1 MGCSHGTSSMGT
13 GSRMNWRHS
22 IEAAKMLAGSHGTTL
37 APPGR
42 PRQAMLRRAVS
53 AAYYAMFHALCQS
66 NADTLVGQS
75 PPGPHTDLWVETY
88 RALQHRT
95 AKNRLA
101 SYIQLTQD
109 AAVRNFGQIFGNMQ
123 QQRISADY
131 DPRAKFARSQVIT
144 FIGRSEAAI
153 YAFCDAPSPTRRRL
167 AIFLLVPRGRN

>member
-1 MGCSHGTSSMGT
+1 MDRSHGPSALGT
-13 GSRMNWRHS
+13 GRRMNWQHS
-22 IEAAKMLAGSHGTTL
+22 IEAAKMLAGSHETIP

-42 PRQAMLRRAVS
+42 PRQAMLKRSVS
-53 AAYYAMFHALCQS
+53 TAYYAMFHALCES

-75 PPGPHTDLWVETY
+75 PPCPHTDLWVETY

-109 AAVRNFGQIFGNMQ
+109 PAVRNFGQVFVNMQ

-131 DPRAKFARSQVIT
+131 DPRARFARSEVVT
-144 FIGRSEAAI
+144 SIGRSEAAI
-153 YAFCDAPSPTRRRL
+153 HAFYNAPAPTRRRL
-167 AIFLLVPRGRN
+167 AIYLLVRGRN

>member
-1 MGCSHGTSSMGT
+1 MGRSHEPSAMGA
-13 GSRMNWRHS
+13 GRRVNWQHS
-22 IEAAKMLAGSHGTTL
+22 IEAAKMLAGSHETTP

-53 AAYYAMFHALCQS
+53 TAYYAMFHALCES

-88 RALQHRT
+88 RALQHRS

-101 SYIQLTQD
+101 SYIQLIQESS
-109 AAVRNFGQIFGNMQ
+109 VRNFGQVFVNMQ

-131 DPRAKFARSQVIT
+131 DPRARFV
-144 FIGRSEAAI
+144 RSEVVTSIARTESAI
-153 YAFCDAPSPTRRRL
+153 RAFCDAPAPTRRRL
-167 AIFLLVPRGRN
+167 AIYLLVPRGRN

>member
-1 MGCSHGTSSMGT
+1 MGRSHEPSAIGAGR
-13 GSRMNWRHS
+13 RMNWQHS
-22 IEAAKMLAGSHGTTL
+22 IEATKMLAGSHETTP

-42 PRQAMLRRAVS
+42 PRQAMLRQAVS
-53 AAYYAMFHALCQS
+53 TAYYAMFHALCES

-75 PPGPHTDLWVETY
+75 PAGPHTDLWVETY

-109 AAVRNFGQIFGNMQ
+109 PALRNFGQVFGTMQ

-131 DPRAKFARSQVIT
+131 NPRARFARSEAVTSIART
-144 FIGRSEAAI
+144 EAAI
-153 YAFCDAPSPTRRRL
+153 NAFYNTPAPTRRRL
-167 AIFLLVPRGRN
+167 AIYLLVPRGRN